1 MCHLR
6 VNMNIQS
13 DFEKEEEGL
22 MSISIHTAAQLLNM
36 VPLKKHLD
44 NTRPMHTSKHI
55 KFDNG
60 KALVTSPLKARG
72 GS

>member
-1 MCHLR
+1 
-6 VNMNIQS
+6 MNIRS
-13 DFEKEEEGL
+13 DSEKEEGL
-22 MSISIHTAAQLLNM
+22 MSISMHTAAQLLNM

-44 NTRPMHTSKHI
+44 NARPMHTSNHM
-55 KFDNG
+55 KFDKG

>member
-1 MCHLR
+1 
-6 VNMNIQS
+6 MNIQS
-13 DFEKEEEGL
+13 DFEREEKGL
-22 MSISIHTAAQLLNM
+22 MSLSIHAAAQLLNM
-36 VPLKKHLD
+36 VPLRKHLD
-44 NTRPMHTSKHI
+44 NARPMHTSNHM